1 MKLELRQ
8 KFTIETDISGVE
20 EIYTG
25 TIRELT
31 KKEQKEI
38 EQTFKENE
46 AKQKALSK
54 LNKKRRILTLKIEQK
69 EEIKEYDDLQSL
81 VDDLDTLDEQIDTLA
96 TELNKNE
103 ILTNALR
110 ARFEQTVKS
119 DRKEEL
125 KVIAEDFGYEVIFQ
139 TITKDIEEG
148 KQKDKE
154 SL

>member
-46 AKQKALSK
+46 SKQKELSK
-54 LNKKRRILTLKIEQK
+54 LNKKRRIATLKIEQK
-69 EEIKEYDDLQSL
+69 EELKEYDDLQSL
-81 VDDLDTLDEQIDTLA
+81 VDELDAIDEKIEILA

-125 KVIAEDFGYEVIFQ
+125 KQIAEDFGYEVIFQ

-148 KQKDKE
+148 KLKDKE